1 MEAKYLFL
9 PSALVQVSSMFQAP
23 EKSDQVNIDCNKYLL
38 IFEQGKMEYPKL
50 KNIEIGHKSQ
60 NRRKKCLLKIA
71 HFFAQLPLPVPE
83 LLTHLLSEK
92 SVVEDAFES
101 YYQIFK
107 QVSQ

>member
-1 MEAKYLFL
+1 
-9 PSALVQVSSMFQAP
+9 MFQAP

-50 KNIEIGHKSQ
+50 KNIEIGH
-60 NRRKKCLLKIA
+60 
-71 HFFAQLPLPVPE
+71 FFAQLPLPVPE
-83 LLTHLLSEK
+83 LLTHLLPEK

-101 YYQIFK
+101 YYQIFN